1 MENKKIVYRPKG
13 VCAKM
18 ITIDVSE
25 DSKIEK
31 VEFFGGCDGNHKG
44 IAALCKGR
52 KVEEVEGLL
61 KGISCGKRSTSCPD
75 QLAEALKVARKKV

>member
-1 MENKKIVYRPKG
+1 MKNRKIVYRPKG

-18 ITIDVSE
+18 ITIDINENSE
-25 DSKIEK
+25 IDD

-52 KVEEVEGLL
+52 KVEEIEGLL
-61 KGISCGKRSTSCPD
+61 KGICCGNRPTSCPD
-75 QLAEALKVARKKV
+75 QLAKALKDVETKI